1 MPSAETLWGLGRAVL
16 LGLLLLVLLVRM
28 FEERLVFFPDRYATN
43 EWDPSRMGV
52 EVEDVF
58 FTTSDGVR
66 LHAWW
71 APPPAVQAPGT
82 ALTILYFHG
91 NAGNLTNRIENI
103 AFLRQLPANVL
114 AVDYR
119 GYGKSEGRPTEAG
132 VYLDA
137 QAAYD
142 YLFHERGVVPDHLV
156 VLGQSLGVAV
166 AVDLASKR
174 PVAGLI
180 LEGGFPSAGRVVQR
194 TMGLPGLRFVIRSK
208 FDSAAKLKEIS
219 VPVLVAHCTRDPV
232 LPYALGEELYA
243 AANQPKT
250 FVSYDSNY
258 HEPLFFADPPDY
270 AARLRAFLETATE
283 AQRPR
288 D

>member
-71 APPPAVQAPGT
+71 APPPAGQAPGT

-103 AFLRQLPANVL
+103 TFLRQLPANVL

-119 GYGKSEGRPTEAG
+119 GYGK
-132 VYLDA
+132 
-137 QAAYD
+137 
-142 YLFHERGVVPDHLV
+142 
-156 VLGQSLGVAV
+156 
-166 AVDLASKR
+166 K
-174 PVAGLI
+174 
-180 LEGGFPSAGRVVQR
+180 
-194 TMGLPGLRFVIRSK
+194 
-208 FDSAAKLKEIS
+208 
-219 VPVLVAHCTRDPV
+219 
-232 LPYALGEELYA
+232 
-243 AANQPKT
+243 
-250 FVSYDSNY
+250 
-258 HEPLFFADPPDY
+258 
-270 AARLRAFLETATE
+270 
-283 AQRPR
+283 
-288 D
+288 